1 MGRVT
6 RYEPERLSRFNSR
19 GALNFM
25 PRSLGLSCEHVE
37 VTAIFKQGYNAILD
51 LE

>member
-6 RYEPERLSRFNSR
+6 RYELERLSRFSSR

-25 PRSLGLSCEHVE
+25 IRSLGLSCEHVE
-37 VTAIFKQGYNAILD
+37 VTASFQAGI
-51 LE
+51 